1 VPPKF
6 SPGTRVTQSYQLYLV
21 RGNLHREGEGLRVV
35 ESHAH
40 LGAPVG
46 HLSRRRRWTRSRS
59 AFPVI
64 YSFVFRFYQIDIC
77 FFRSM

>member
-6 SPGTRVTQSYQLYLV
+6 SSGTRVTQSYQLYLV

-46 HLSRRRRWTRSRS
+46 HLRPSSKVDALSECFSSYLFVR
-59 AFPVI
+59 I
-64 YSFVFRFYQIDIC
+64 SFLPN
-77 FFRSM
+77 